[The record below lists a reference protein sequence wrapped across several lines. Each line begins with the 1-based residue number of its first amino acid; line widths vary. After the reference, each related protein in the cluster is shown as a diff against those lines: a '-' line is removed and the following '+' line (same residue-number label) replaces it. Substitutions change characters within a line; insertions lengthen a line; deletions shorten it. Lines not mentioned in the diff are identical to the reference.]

1 VQEQKAKEKAL
12 DRRDEKH
19 RKRTTG
25 FPDSRVFRSLSL
37 VMQFGINMLVPIAMT
52 TILGYWLDQK
62 LGTRFLV
69 ILFFFIGAIAGF
81 QNIYRMAMRIGT
93 GEDAASD
100 EQAPD
105 DTKGRAGDDREKK

>member
-1 VQEQKAKEKAL
+1 M
-12 DRRDEKH
+12 DRRDRKT
-19 RKRTTG
+19 RKRTEG
-25 FPDSRVFRSLSL
+25 LPDSRVLRSLSL

-81 QNIYRMAMRIGT
+81 QNIYRMAMKIGT
-93 GEDAASD
+93 GEDGASD
-100 EQAPD
+100 ERTPD
-105 DTKGRAGDDREKK
+105 DTKRRKDDRRK